1 MKTPNLIFR
10 MASILSAAAALSVS
24 LVSARGG
31 DVQSGAAEPSAMK
44 KTEVVRTTTPA
55 RVTAIKAE
63 KAKAKRVEVTGSR
76 IRVKAPTAQELQ
88 HGDSQI
94 QVMDQRHIR
103 RSGRPDLG
111 GVLNHLPSTR

>member
-1 MKTPNLIFR
+1 MQTPNLVFR
-10 MASILSAAAALSVS
+10 MATILCTAVALTVS

-31 DVQSGAAEPSAMK
+31 DVQSGASEPSAMK
-44 KTEVVRTTTPA
+44 KTEVVRTVTPA

-76 IRVKAPTAQELQ
+76 IRVKAPTTQELQ
-88 HGDSQI
+88 HGNAQI
-94 QVMDQRHIR
+94 QVMDERHIR